1 MSKTVNP
8 KLVFNP
14 ALNFDTPPRQAKL
27 GDYLYE
33 QIFSQIAS
41 GKLGE
46 GTRLP
51 TESELAKAFKVSRP
65 VVREALSRLRADG
78 VIVSRRGSGSYV
90 QRRPSQEV
98 LRIAPI
104 GTLADLMR
112 CFEFRA
118 ALESE
123 SAALAAQR
131 RTDRDLIEIEA
142 VLHELDLIIER
153 KELGVEADFR
163 FHSAIAKAS
172 KNPLFFDT
180 FNALVSNIFQ
190 AINVS
195 RKLSLRVST
204 ERMLIVQN
212 EHTQIFQAI
221 KEENPQKARE
231 AMRKHLDN
239 ARTRVLTDS
248 TEPST

>member
-1 MSKTVNP
+1 MSQKITLTTP
-8 KLVFNP
+8 LDFQI
-14 ALNFDTPPRQAKL
+14 PPRQAKL

-41 GKLGE
+41 GKLPE
-46 GTRLP
+46 GSRLP
-51 TESELAKAFKVSRP
+51 TESDLAQAFKVSRP

-78 VIVSRRGSGSYV
+78 VILSRRGSGSYV

-104 GTLADLMR
+104 GTIADLMR

-118 ALESE
+118 ALEGE
-123 SAALAAQR
+123 SAALAASR
-131 RTDRDLIEIEA
+131 RTEHDLAEMEA
-142 VLHELDLIIER
+142 ALSELDHVIQR
-153 KELGVEADFR
+153 KEVGVEADFR
-163 FHSAIAKAS
+163 FHSAVAKAS
-172 KNPLFFDT
+172 KNQLFFNT
-180 FNALVSNIFQ
+180 LNALVSNIFQ
-190 AINVS
+190 GMNLS

-204 ERMLIVQN
+204 ERMLLVQN
-212 EHTQIFQAI
+212 EHTLIFKAI

-231 AMRKHLDN
+231 AMRHHIDN

-248 TEPST
+248 TEPSSNT